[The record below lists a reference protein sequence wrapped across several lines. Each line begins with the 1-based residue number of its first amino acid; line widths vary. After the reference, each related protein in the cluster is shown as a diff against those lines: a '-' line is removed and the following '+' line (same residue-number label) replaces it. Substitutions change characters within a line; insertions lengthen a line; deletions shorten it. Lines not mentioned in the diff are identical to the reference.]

1 MYDHFKAIIL
11 MHICKIVLGRAG
23 GSKCDMEIRR
33 YDQSYSSWLRPRM
46 IHFEKP
52 APNYETD
59 LATDDAHIFPFLMGT
74 ETTLQV
80 MV

>member
-1 MYDHFKAIIL
+1 
-11 MHICKIVLGRAG
+11 
-23 GSKCDMEIRR
+23 MEIRR